1 VAKQGHIKVVFIQ
14 QQYDTKNAAA
24 IAHEIN
30 ARLIQFDHMAP
41 DWLDNM
47 YRLGSMLK
55 KEMSE

>member
-1 VAKQGHIKVVFIQ
+1 VVFIQ
-14 QQYDTKNAAA
+14 LQYDTKNAAA
-24 IAHEIN
+24 IAKEIH

-47 YRLGSMLK
+47 YRLGKMLK